1 MEKSE
6 KRKPLI
12 LKGVRQCGK
21 TYGVTAFAR
30 KEFPRF
36 HYVNFEQSP
45 QLISVFTPD
54 LDPKRIVK
62 ELQFYLD
69 TQIDIDH
76 DLLIFDE
83 VQASPI
89 ALTSL
94 KYFCEQ
100 LPSLALCAAGSLLGL
115 ELSNHSFPV
124 GKVEFLPVYPLSFN
138 EFLEA
143 LNDQK
148 SLDFIQQAS
157 ATTHIPDIVH
167 QHLWRRLLCYFVTG
181 GLPEV
186 VMTFCE
192 YQEDVFIAFQK
203 VREKQSQVIATYYAD
218 IAKHCGKKNAM
229 HVDRVWR
236 SVPQQLM
243 NVQDASAKRFQFS
256 HVVPGIDRYQGL
268 IGAIDWLMMAGLVI
282 KTHIN
287 ANAELPL
294 LAFCK
299 ESLFKLYLSDVGLL
313 GAMVGLPPA
322 TIWQYQYG
330 TYKGYFAEN
339 FVAQEF
345 LCATSEDL
353 FCWQQYRSEIEFLRV
368 IDADIIPIEVKSG
381 RITRAK
387 SLQKFIDLYSP
398 PFHVILSGLPLQID
412 QHAGRYQLLLYMAS
426 QLRSPSILFSKN

>member
-1 MEKSE
+1 
-6 KRKPLI
+6 
-12 LKGVRQCGK
+12 
-21 TYGVTAFAR
+21 
-30 KEFPRF
+30 
-36 HYVNFEQSP
+36 
-45 QLISVFTPD
+45 
-54 LDPKRIVK
+54 
-62 ELQFYLD
+62 
-69 TQIDIDH
+69 
-76 DLLIFDE
+76 
-83 VQASPI
+83 
-89 ALTSL
+89 
-94 KYFCEQ
+94 
-100 LPSLALCAAGSLLGL
+100 
-115 ELSNHSFPV
+115 
-124 GKVEFLPVYPLSFN
+124 
-138 EFLEA
+138 
-143 LNDQK
+143 
-148 SLDFIQQAS
+148 
-157 ATTHIPDIVH
+157 
-167 QHLWRRLLCYFVTG
+167 
-181 GLPEV
+181 
-186 VMTFCE
+186 
-192 YQEDVFIAFQK
+192 
-203 VREKQSQVIATYYAD
+203 
-218 IAKHCGKKNAM
+218 
-229 HVDRVWR
+229 
-236 SVPQQLM
+236 M

-345 LCATSEDL
+345 LCATSADL